1 MSQLEIV
8 LSEKCRVCLNTGG
21 LMYPLFLKSHKD
33 ESISDLI
40 YSLTHIEIPWVADL
54 PENICEKCR
63 AIVIEFDKLI
73 LMFKRNTECL
83 QNLLIKRKT
92 KSRCINDNNVLDRH
106 LRKKS
111 ISKVVPPKNLSS
123 KSHNTIEIECD
134 LCHEVFM
141 EETEIQHHQCTA
153 SDADD
158 SKVDTTTII
167 ENDNDFEV
175 KDDPDNPDELCE
187 EDQLSKSTKRY
198 TCKYCKESYDEEH
211 SLKEHT
217 KIHRTFICDQCG
229 AAFFRKAY
237 LLDHKFTHTSE
248 KRFSCEKCGKQFK
261 YRSGLRVHETV
272 HINYRGFVCDVCA
285 ASFNTKTTLN
295 THILLKHKNE
305 KKFKCTECN
314 LSFKLNS
321 WLRKHFM
328 RKHSGNRTKN
338 FVCTYCGVS
347 YLNKTTLTRHIEEKH
362 SGPQRRYPCNVCD
375 KTYASTTKLNLH
387 LNKIHCYY

>member
-1 MSQLEIV
+1 MPKLETD
-8 LSEKCRVCLNTGG
+8 LLQKCRVCLSKGEV
-21 LMYPLFLKSHKD
+21 MYPLYLKSYKG

-40 YSLTHIEIPWVADL
+40 QSLTHIEIPWVADL

-63 AIVIEFDKLI
+63 SVVTDFDKLI
-73 LMFKRNTECL
+73 VMFKRNTECL
-83 QNLLIKRKT
+83 QNLLIRS
-92 KSRCINDNNVLDRH
+92 KSESKYINDSDVLERH
-106 LRKKS
+106 LNKKC
-111 ISKVVPPKNLSS
+111 ISEAVSENLSS
-123 KSHNTIEIECD
+123 EGHNTIEIECG
-134 LCHEVFM
+134 LCHDIFT
-141 EETEIQHHQCTA
+141 EESEIQHHQCTT
-153 SDADD
+153 SDVDD
-158 SKVDTTTII
+158 NKFDIMNII
-167 ENDNDFEV
+167 ENDNDSELR
-175 KDDPDNPDELCE
+175 DDPDNSDEPCKG
-187 EDQLSKSTKRY
+187 DRSSKGSKKHK
-198 TCKYCKESYDEEH
+198 CKYCKESYDDEH

-217 KIHRTFICDQCG
+217 KIHRTFVCDQCG

-272 HINYRGFVCDVCA
+272 HINYRGFVCDICA

-295 THILLKHKNE
+295 THILLKHKEE

-314 LSFKLNS
+314 LSFKLKS

-347 YLNKTTLTRHIEEKH
+347 YLNKTTLTRHLEEKH

-387 LNKIHCYY
+387 MKKIHCYY